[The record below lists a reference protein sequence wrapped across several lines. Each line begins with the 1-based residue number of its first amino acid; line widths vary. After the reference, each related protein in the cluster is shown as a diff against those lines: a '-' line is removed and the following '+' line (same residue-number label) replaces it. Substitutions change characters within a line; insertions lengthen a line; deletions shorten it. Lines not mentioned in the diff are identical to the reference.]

1 MKIILAPDSF
11 KDCLRASEVASALRE
26 GILLRCPTCDVVE
39 LPMADGG
46 EGTVEAYLRLGG
58 ARKLTLP
65 TVGPTGRELTADL
78 AVLQDGTC
86 VLEMASAAGLELLS
100 PQERNPMLTST
111 YGVGIL
117 LKQCIEKG
125 YRRFII
131 GIGGSATVDCGIGM
145 LQGLGYQ
152 FFQADGSLIPDGAGG
167 GALSQ
172 VASVRDDAVVADW
185 RDVQIISACDVTT
198 PLPQSAVVYGPQK
211 GATPEMVRNLTDGLL
226 HFASLFHDDGMTP
239 GDGAAG
245 GIAFAIRRVL
255 GGESRSGAELLLDQ
269 ANFEKL
275 CMDADAVITG
285 EGRTDFQ
292 SAQGKCCGCIAKRA
306 AALGIPVILAS
317 GALVPEELPLDSHSP
332 FTAMFS
338 ISTGPSDLATALAN
352 TKANLQRF
360 GWNIASLITNRG
372 GL

>member
-26 GILLRCPTCDVVE
+26 GILQRCPTCEVVE

-100 PQERNPMLTST
+100 SQERNPMLTST

-152 FFQADGSLIPDGAGG
+152 
-167 GALSQ
+167 
-172 VASVRDDAVVADW
+172 
-185 RDVQIISACDVTT
+185 
-198 PLPQSAVVYGPQK
+198 VY
-211 GATPEMVRNLTDGLL
+211 
-226 HFASLFHDDGMTP
+226 
-239 GDGAAG
+239 
-245 GIAFAIRRVL
+245 
-255 GGESRSGAELLLDQ
+255 
-269 ANFEKL
+269 
-275 CMDADAVITG
+275 
-285 EGRTDFQ
+285 
-292 SAQGKCCGCIAKRA
+292 
-306 AALGIPVILAS
+306 
-317 GALVPEELPLDSHSP
+317 LVPVPAEIQKMDSC
-332 FTAMFS
+332 
-338 ISTGPSDLATALAN
+338 
-352 TKANLQRF
+352 
-360 GWNIASLITNRG
+360 G
-372 GL
+372 GLGSFQT